1 MAKKLNRPVFLL
13 KLNTIG
19 WFILFGLD
27 LLQNYSQYVMAG
39 VDYPWVTNLSFII
52 PHFFNLWLLAIP
64 VYYIW
69 NRWQPSP
76 GPIVYFMLFIGGL
89 IFGSIHIGL
98 TYFDQKIITWLP
110 EAEQFPNGF
119 FASLMESIGQGLPLV
134 LRSFL
139 FYSLIIIALVAIDF
153 YKKYTEQYLKSVEL
167 ENQLSTATLRALK
180 MQLHPHFL
188 FNALNTISMM
198 VRRNRG
204 SKAVDMIS
212 GLSDML
218 RGTLWKSDKQMV
230 PLRNELNLLNK
241 YLDIEKVR
249 FKDKLEIDINVG
261 EKCMD
266 WQVPNLITLPI
277 LENAFKHGTT
287 KQMKASKIEISAACN
302 NGKLELSVYNEGP
315 LLSPDF
321 KLEHE
326 SGTGLQNTLDR
337 LEQLYG
343 SSYSFNIHNKEKGVE
358 VILHIPR
365 YLNNS

>member
-1 MAKKLNRPVFLL
+1 MMSEREFPLFQNLTFLL
-13 KLNTIG
+13 L
-19 WFILFGLD
+19 
-27 LLQNYSQYVMAG
+27 Y
-39 VDYPWVTNLSFII
+39 
-52 PHFFNLWLLAIP
+52 FFNLWFLTILVYNIWEKIDLRPRLPFYILLVAGGI
-64 VYYIW
+64 
-69 NRWQPSP
+69 
-76 GPIVYFMLFIGGL
+76 LFGTTHL
-89 IFGSIHIGL
+89 VL
-98 TYFDQKIITWLP
+98 TYF
-110 EAEQFPNGF
+110 EQMVF
-119 FASLMESIGQGLPLV
+119 FKLVDFGNLSAGIFSHTANAFMQGWPLI

-139 FYSLIIIALVAIDF
+139 FYTLIIIALVAIDF
-153 YKKYTEQYLKSVEL
+153 YKKYAEQYLKSIEL
-167 ENQLSTATLRALK
+167 ESKLSNATLRALK

-198 VRRNRG
+198 VRSNRG

-218 RGTLWKSDKQMV
+218 RGTLWKSDRQMV
-230 PLRNELNLLNK
+230 PLRNELNLLSK

-249 FKDKLEIDINVG
+249 FKDKLDIDIDVG

-277 LENAFKHGTT
+277 VENAFKHGTT
-287 KQMKASKIEISAACN
+287 KQMKSSKIEISAICN

-321 KLEHE
+321 KLENF
-326 SGTGLQNTLDR
+326 SGTGLKNTLDR
-337 LEQLYG
+337 LKQLYG

-358 VILHIPR
+358 VTLHIPR